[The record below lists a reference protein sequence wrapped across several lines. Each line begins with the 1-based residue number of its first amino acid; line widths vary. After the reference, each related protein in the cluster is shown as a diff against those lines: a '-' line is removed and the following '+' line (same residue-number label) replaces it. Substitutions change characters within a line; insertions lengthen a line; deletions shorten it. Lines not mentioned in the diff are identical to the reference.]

1 MWRLSASCAAIAPR
15 IPSVEQFISHKY
27 CIFLRFKSLSSFF
40 SLLRRVGTPK
50 RLRASSTLTMA
61 APTGTED
68 QLTLAVLAGNICNCS
83 MADIRAILA
92 DLEVWLAAA
101 RRHAELQPPE
111 AVVRDTTFLLAWQ
124 ATRAI
129 HLLQEDVHRY
139 GTNPA
144 QPQEREQD
152 DGDASDSG
160 SEPPRL
166 VVSASSSNEGVF
178 FPEFKSWI
186 RPRWNALI
194 EL

>member
-1 MWRLSASCAAIAPR
+1 
-15 IPSVEQFISHKY
+15 
-27 CIFLRFKSLSSFF
+27 
-40 SLLRRVGTPK
+40 
-50 RLRASSTLTMA
+50 MA
-61 APTGTED
+61 APTGEED
-68 QLTLAVLAGNICNCS
+68 QLTLYVLAGNFRNCS
-83 MADIRAILA
+83 MADIRTILA
-92 DLEVWLAAA
+92 DLEVWLSAA

-160 SEPPRL
+160 SAPPRL
-166 VVSASSSNEGVF
+166 VSASSSNEGVF
-178 FPEFKSWI
+178 FPELESSDSSDSASLECI
-186 RPRWNALI
+186 D
-194 EL
+194 